1 MASQYYKK
9 DSSPLLIIL
18 TELVLLFR
26 FPVHDGPS
34 VCPVHPV
41 LDGAHVPKLT
51 APGCRRSLRV
61 GSLRHDSGCPE
72 RPHRHRNGESC
83 VQVRLNFFMELTYNG
98 VYVGTY
104 GRFPMRKSSLFV
116 RDLH

>member
-9 DSSPLLIIL
+9 DISPLLIIL

-41 LDGAHVPKLT
+41 LDGAHVPKLA

-61 GSLRHDSGCPE
+61 GSLRHDSGCQK
-72 RPHRHRNGESC
+72 RSHRHRNGESC
-83 VQVRLNFFMELTYNG
+83 VQVKLNVLVEGMWDG
-98 VYVGTY
+98 G
-104 GRFPMRKSSLFV
+104 
-116 RDLH
+116 